1 MEIVNVYDFDKT
13 ILPYDSTEH
22 FFAYCVRRWP
32 RVVGPALR
40 AVPMVPGMKL
50 RWTTK
55 TRVKEVFYRFLT
67 QVPDIDAA
75 VEDFWRTR
83 FSDLNDWY
91 LAQMR
96 PDDIISSASPD
107 FLLRPVTTRL
117 GVRLIASR
125 VDKYSGWR
133 EQPAQ
138 GKGAALPPGI
148 PQHRDSRVLLRL
160 PLRHPHGR
168 AGPERLPGE
177 GQRHPSLALGG
188 EKISALR
195 PSAAQAHFV
204 INYIIRYH
212 ISRAGPR
219 PEVKSPPGIIP
230 GGLSVLTVHPSSCS

>member
-32 RVVGPALR
+32 RVVGPAQR

-125 VDKYSGWR
+125 VDKYSGWTLG
-133 EQPAQ
+133 ENN
-138 GKGAALPPGI
+138 
-148 PQHRDSRVLLRL
+148 QHREKVRRFRLEYPNTEIAEFYSDSLSDT
-160 PLRHPHGR
+160 PM
-168 AGPERLPGE
+168 AE
-177 GQRHPSLALGG
+177 LARSAFLVKGSDIRPWPWE
-188 EKISALR
+188 EK
-195 PSAAQAHFV
+195 
-204 INYIIRYH
+204 
-212 ISRAGPR
+212 
-219 PEVKSPPGIIP
+219 K
-230 GGLSVLTVHPSSCS
+230 

>member
-125 VDKYSGWR
+125 VDKYSGWTLG
-133 EQPAQ
+133 ENN
-138 GKGAALPPGI
+138 
-148 PQHRDSRVLLRL
+148 QHREKVRRFRL
-160 PLRHPHGR
+160 EYPNTEI
-168 AGPERLPGE
+168 AEFYSA
-177 GQRHPSLALGG
+177 SLSDTPMAELARSAFLVKGSDIRPWPWE
-188 EKISALR
+188 EK
-195 PSAAQAHFV
+195 
-204 INYIIRYH
+204 
-212 ISRAGPR
+212 
-219 PEVKSPPGIIP
+219 K
-230 GGLSVLTVHPSSCS
+230 

>member
-125 VDKYSGWR
+125 VDKYSGWTLGENNHGEEKVR
-133 EQPAQ
+133 RLEKEYPGLGIAEFYSDSLSDAPLARLAERAFLV
-138 GKGAALPPGI
+138 KGQCLSPW
-148 PQHRDSRVLLRL
+148 
-160 PLRHPHGR
+160 
-168 AGPERLPGE
+168 PER
-177 GQRHPSLALGG
+177 S
-188 EKISALR
+188 LR
-195 PSAAQAHFV
+195 P
-204 INYIIRYH
+204 
-212 ISRAGPR
+212 
-219 PEVKSPPGIIP
+219 
-230 GGLSVLTVHPSSCS
+230 

>member
-125 VDKYSGWR
+125 VDKCSGWTLGENNHDVEKVRRLRR
-133 EQPAQ
+133 EYPNTEVDEFYSDSLSDTPLASIAHRAFLV
-138 GKGAALPPGI
+138 KG
-148 PQHRDSRVLLRL
+148 S
-160 PLRHPHGR
+160 
-168 AGPERLPGE
+168 E
-177 GQRHPSLALGG
+177 
-188 EKISALR
+188 
-195 PSAAQAHFV
+195 
-204 INYIIRYH
+204 
-212 ISRAGPR
+212 
-219 PEVKSPPGIIP
+219 
-230 GGLSVLTVHPSSCS
+230 LTPWPWDEA

>member
-55 TRVKEVFYRFLT
+55 TRVKEAFYRFLT

-75 VEDFWRTR
+75 AEDFWRTR

-125 VDKYSGWR
+125 VDKYSGWTLGENNQHR
-133 EQPAQ
+133 EQVRRFRLEYPTTEIAELYSDSLSDTPMAELARSAFLV
-138 GKGAALPPGI
+138 KGSDIRPWPW
-148 PQHRDSRVLLRL
+148 
-160 PLRHPHGR
+160 
-168 AGPERLPGE
+168 E
-177 GQRHPSLALGG
+177 
-188 EKISALR
+188 EK
-195 PSAAQAHFV
+195 
-204 INYIIRYH
+204 
-212 ISRAGPR
+212 
-219 PEVKSPPGIIP
+219 K
-230 GGLSVLTVHPSSCS
+230 

>member
-125 VDKYSGWR
+125 VDKYSGWTLG
-133 EQPAQ
+133 ENN
-138 GKGAALPPGI
+138 
-148 PQHRDSRVLLRL
+148 QHREKVRRFRLEYPNTEIVEFYSDSLSDT
-160 PLRHPHGR
+160 PM
-168 AGPERLPGE
+168 AE
-177 GQRHPSLALGG
+177 LARSAFLVKGSDIRPWPWE
-188 EKISALR
+188 EK
-195 PSAAQAHFV
+195 
-204 INYIIRYH
+204 
-212 ISRAGPR
+212 
-219 PEVKSPPGIIP
+219 K
-230 GGLSVLTVHPSSCS
+230 

>member
-125 VDKYSGWR
+125 VDKYSGWTLG
-133 EQPAQ
+133 ENN
-138 GKGAALPPGI
+138 
-148 PQHRDSRVLLRL
+148 QHREKVRRFHLEYPDTEIAEVYS
-160 PLRHPHGR
+160 
-168 AGPERLPGE
+168 E
-177 GQRHPSLALGG
+177 SLSHTPMAELAQSAFLVKGSDIRPWPWE
-188 EKISALR
+188 EK
-195 PSAAQAHFV
+195 
-204 INYIIRYH
+204 
-212 ISRAGPR
+212 
-219 PEVKSPPGIIP
+219 K
-230 GGLSVLTVHPSSCS
+230 

>member
-125 VDKYSGWR
+125 VDKYSGWTLG
-133 EQPAQ
+133 ENN
-138 GKGAALPPGI
+138 
-148 PQHRDSRVLLRL
+148 QHREKVRRFRLEYPNTEIAEFYSDSLSDT
-160 PLRHPHGR
+160 PI
-168 AGPERLPGE
+168 AE
-177 GQRHPSLALGG
+177 LAQSAFLVKGSDIRPWPWE
-188 EKISALR
+188 EK
-195 PSAAQAHFV
+195 
-204 INYIIRYH
+204 
-212 ISRAGPR
+212 
-219 PEVKSPPGIIP
+219 K
-230 GGLSVLTVHPSSCS
+230 

>member
-83 FSDLNDWY
+83 FSDLDDWY

-125 VDKYSGWR
+125 VDKYSGWTLG
-133 EQPAQ
+133 ENN
-138 GKGAALPPGI
+138 
-148 PQHRDSRVLLRL
+148 QHREKVRRFRLEYPNTEIAEFYSDSLSDT
-160 PLRHPHGR
+160 PM
-168 AGPERLPGE
+168 AE
-177 GQRHPSLALGG
+177 LARSAFLVKGSDIRPWPWE
-188 EKISALR
+188 EK
-195 PSAAQAHFV
+195 
-204 INYIIRYH
+204 
-212 ISRAGPR
+212 
-219 PEVKSPPGIIP
+219 K
-230 GGLSVLTVHPSSCS
+230 